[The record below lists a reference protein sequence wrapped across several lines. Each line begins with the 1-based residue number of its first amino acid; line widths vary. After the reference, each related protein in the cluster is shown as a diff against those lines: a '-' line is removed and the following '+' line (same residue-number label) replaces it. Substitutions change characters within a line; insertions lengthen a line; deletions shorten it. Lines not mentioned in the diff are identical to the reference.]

1 MQHAATTSV
10 AVKIDSVVP
19 QYNIMYPISDAAKQ
33 ITIRTRTHTNT
44 NTHEPIL
51 TYMHLHMHMHSIL

>member
-33 ITIRTRTHTNT
+33 ITIRTHTNT
-44 NTHEPIL
+44 HTYTHMYTHIHAF
-51 TYMHLHMHMHSIL
+51 THAHA